1 MEDAIVEKEITEDE
15 LQNHDGQ
22 DGHPAYVA
30 FRGKV
35 YDVSG
40 SKLWSGGIHQRR
52 HHAGKDLTADFAAAP
67 HDESVFQRVTKVG
80 TLIGAES
87 KEMHPLLS
95 FYLDLHPH
103 PIAIHFPIALT
114 LAAAGFLVMYLL
126 TEIEG
131 LVDSAY
137 YALLTGVIMSPIA
150 ILTGAS
156 SWWYNYRRKLTWI
169 FKGKA
174 SLAITLFVLEVVTII
189 LWAMN
194 RDALF
199 DREAI
204 GWLYFALVIVMSGL
218 VVSLGKLGG
227 ELVFPSKKKNRSN

>member
-1 MEDAIVEKEITEDE
+1 VEKEITEDE

-22 DGHPAYVA
+22 DGLPAYVA

-35 YDVSG
+35 YDVSD
-40 SKLWSGGIHQRR
+40 SKLWPGGIHQRR
-52 HHAGKDLTADFAAAP
+52 HHAGKDLTDDFATAP
-67 HDESVFQRVTKVG
+67 HDESVLQSVTRVG
-80 TLIGAES
+80 TLIEAES

-103 PIAIHFPIALT
+103 PIAVHFPIALT
-114 LAAAGFLVMYLL
+114 LVATGFLVLYLL
-126 TEIEG
+126 TGIEG

-137 YALLTGVIMSPIA
+137 YTLLTGVIISPIT

-156 SWWYNYRRKLTWI
+156 SWWYNYRHKLTWI
-169 FKGKA
+169 FKWKA
-174 SLAITLFVLEVVTII
+174 SLAITLFVLEIVTII

-194 RDALF
+194 RNALF

-204 GWLYFALVIVMSGL
+204 GWLYFALVIVMAGL
-218 VVSLGKLGG
+218 VVALGKLGG
-227 ELVFPSKKKNRSN
+227 ELVFPSKKRGRGN